1 MTTEDP
7 AFGTIDDLPESAAV
21 ASRRPRILLLV
32 VALLVAVVL
41 AVVVV
46 VFALG
51 TVAHVIEVGST
62 STVADLDTVEQN
74 TGIDLPDGTT
84 VLASSEGDDAFSAEL
99 LLPADRLPDF
109 PLAGYGPVDAASDE
123 LAPALEGENVVEYL
137 GAASDTLVASAA
149 IVERDGDAVLFVDVR
164 AATE

>member
-1 MTTEDP
+1 MTND
-7 AFGTIDDLPESAAV
+7 AFGTIDDLPESAALS
-21 ASRRPRILLLV
+21 SRRPRIVLLV
-32 VALLVAVVL
+32 VALLVAAVL

-51 TVAHVIEVGST
+51 TVAHVLEVGST

-99 LLPADRLPDF
+99 LLPTDRLPDF

-137 GAASDTLVASAA
+137 GAGNEILVASAA
-149 IVERDGDAVLFVDVR
+149 IVERDGEAVLFVDVR

>member
-1 MTTEDP
+1 MTND

-21 ASRRPRILLLV
+21 SSRRPRIVLLV

-51 TVAHVIEVGST
+51 TVAHVLEVGST

-99 LLPADRLPDF
+99 LLPTDRLPDF

-137 GAASDTLVASAA
+137 GAGNEILVASAA
-149 IVERDGDAVLFVDVR
+149 IVERDGEAVLFVDVR